1 MRTVGL
7 RVDADTYTGTRDGLP
22 ALLSL
27 LDRHGIRA
35 TFFFSVGPDNMGR
48 HLWRM
53 LRPDFFRKML
63 RSNAPSLYGPR
74 ILLAGTAWPGRRI
87 AAGAGN
93 VMRRCSEVGHEVG
106 LHAWDH
112 HAWQKHMPDWSVG
125 ELRRQTAL
133 GLEALQDVL
142 GSAVHCSAA
151 PGWRADRKV
160 VEAKEPFAFTY
171 NSDCRGERPFR
182 PKLADGS
189 PGTSQVPVSLPTF
202 DEVIGREVREDGFNG
217 YILNA
222 VHTCRGVPVYTI
234 HAEVEGV
241 SRAALF
247 ADLLEKAGRQSI
259 RFCPLRDLL
268 PSDPSELPC
277 GDIELRPFPGR
288 EGTLGVQTAHEGNR
302 EF

>member
-7 RVDADTYTGTRDGLP
+7 RVDADTYEGTRDGVP
-22 ALLSL
+22 ALLSRL
-27 LDRHGIRA
+27 AAYGIRA

-63 RSNAPSLYGPR
+63 RSNAASLYGPR

-87 AAGAGN
+87 AAGAGT
-93 VMRRCSEVGHEVG
+93 VMRRCLEEGHEVG

-125 ELRRQTAL
+125 EVRRQTAL
-133 GLEALQDVL
+133 GLETLQDVL

-171 NSDCRGERPFR
+171 NSDCRGDGPFR
-182 PKLADGS
+182 PVLADGGA
-189 PGTSQVPVSLPTF
+189 GTPQIPVSLPTF
-202 DEVIGREVREDGFNG
+202 DEVIGQEVREESFNA
-217 YILNA
+217 YILHA
-222 VHTCRGVPVYTI
+222 VRACPGVPVYTI

-247 ADLLEKAGRQSI
+247 ADLLEKAGREGI
-259 RFCPLRDLL
+259 RFCPLCDLL
-268 PSDPSELPC
+268 PQDLSGLPR

-288 EGTLGVQTAHEGNR
+288 EGTLGVRTEHQGIID
-302 EF
+302 